1 MAVLMFLMLAAAAA
15 IYFRLWRREEQL

>member
-15 IYFRLWRREEQL
+15 LYFRLWRREEHL